1 MRIAVAQMGSVA
13 GEFDETARRM
23 VERSRLAAQRDVDL
37 LIFPMTTLCGS
48 RSVPTMDREGFL
60 LDLAGC
66 ILSLAESLACPC
78 VVPVLTDMGG
88 SPVPDALLIADGE
101 ITPLGLAA
109 RLEAIAAASASGA
122 ADPAQGGGEG
132 ALPEFE
138 FGGARLG
145 VAFTYEDLD
154 TYVEYE
160 YNVDVILFLS
170 GYGFAVDDP
179 SSALGASLTEGRFL
193 GDAEA
198 TGAWI
203 VCVGSLGCYD
213 TQVFCGSSF
222 VLAPWGELAAQAPS
236 LEEGLIVC
244 DVDPSAEGPLADPL
258 TPEVFDSPLMTWGAL
273 TMGVSDA
280 VRRQGASGACSIVTG
295 ELLPAVVLTLATDA
309 LGPTNVR
316 VIVDEGDPDAM
327 ALVRALRIPQENVEP
342 LGPAPEG
349 ASIPEGLLAEASLA
363 SLAQRTGCLPLG
375 SSDKTARALEEP
387 PSLSAAR
394 LHPLGDLYR
403 SDVVAL
409 AHLRNT
415 ISPVIP
421 AATLARFAVPAVEG
435 LDDALS
441 SDESRLE
448 FVDLVLSSY
457 VEWELPVSDIA
468 SQRGH
473 AELVEAIV
481 SRLSP
486 KRFAGLGGGSM
497 QPKPVTGSMAAGT
510 GERTELPSFIEEA
523 GQPPELPL
531 LQQIAVNVAKIAAC
545 SALLLSSG
553 QATTGM
559 PVPAPYPMPHPLQ
572 MPVIQPVNGTAAQ
585 AGRKPGNAARFEK
598 FCERIEINMPQG
610 TTDSQVDY
618 LLSELMRRIN
628 DAVE

>member
-122 ADPAQGGGEG
+122 ADPVQGGGEG

-295 ELLPAVVLTLATDA
+295 DLLPAVVLTLATDA

-457 VEWELPVSDIA
+457 VEWETPVSDIVA
-468 SQRGH
+468 QRGRP
-473 AELVEAIV
+473 ELVESIAARLRELDSRRWGDVQAITISSKTLAEARGPV
-481 SRLSP
+481 GLHWCDHVRPEEDRLTGKLAPAAPKAPAERAAEASSP
-486 KRFAGLGGGSM
+486 AADRVDDGERDVRDLLGYLRDFSAGGGFTHLDEA
-497 QPKPVTGSMAAGT
+497 QG
-510 GERTELPSFIEEA
+510 PS
-523 GQPPELPL
+523 G
-531 LQQIAVNVAKIAAC
+531 
-545 SALLLSSG
+545 
-553 QATTGM
+553 
-559 PVPAPYPMPHPLQ
+559 H
-572 MPVIQPVNGTAAQ
+572 
-585 AGRKPGNAARFEK
+585 AGRHGSHEGPESPFWESP
-598 FCERIEINMPQG
+598 F
-610 TTDSQVDY
+610 
-618 LLSELMRRIN
+618 SEN
-628 DAVE
+628 